1 MTTVVYKNGTLATD
15 TKLTINQENL
25 PKADGIIN
33 EMLDDPETDEIDRG
47 ILLRTLDLIGGDLL
61 SLYQDGKFIILNKEQ
76 QFRLHEEDVDNEV
89 VAIAGIGNMLAFADL
104 EHWLDGTRQNIDEF
118 WYRFNARNIQNA
130 EEGIISE
137 EEAADLIIELMFITK
152 NGCYTWSV
160 NRFNDTCCDEC
171 YYPNNSKLAIV
182 MGSGAQKFTDEIFFR
197 VSVAEVDGDHTA
209 EELVKLAM
217 EHDELTGGEVKTFI
231 YH

>member
-1 MTTVVYKNGTLATD
+1 MTTIVYKNGTLATD

-25 PKADGIIN
+25 AKAEGIIS

-47 ILLRTLDLIGGDLL
+47 ILLRTLDLIGGDLM
-61 SLYQDGKFIILNKEQ
+61 SLHQDGKFIVLNKKQ

-89 VAIAGIGNMLAFADL
+89 VAIAGVGDMLSFADL
-104 EHWLDGTRQNIDEF
+104 KHWLDGTRQNIDEF
-118 WYRFNARNIQNA
+118 WYRYNVRNMYNA
-130 EEGIISE
+130 EDGIISE

-160 NRFNDTCCDEC
+160 NRFNNERCNEC
-171 YYPNNSKLAIV
+171 YYPNNDKLAIV

-217 EHDELTGGEVKTFI
+217 KHDELTGSEVKTFI
-231 YH
+231 YS

>member
-15 TKLTINQENL
+15 TKLTLNQENL

-47 ILLRTLDLIGGDLL
+47 ILLRALDLIGGDLM
-61 SLYQDGKFIILNKEQ
+61 SLHQDGKFIILNKEQ

-89 VAIAGIGNMLAFADL
+89 VAIAGVGNMLAFEDL
-104 EHWLDGTRQNIDEF
+104 KHWLDGTCQNIDEF
-118 WYRFNARNIQNA
+118 WYRFNTRIIQDA
-130 EEGIISE
+130 EEGNIPD
-137 EEAADLIIELMFITK
+137 EEAADLMIELMFITK

-160 NRFNDTCCDEC
+160 NRFNDECRDEC
-171 YYPNNSKLAIV
+171 YYPNNGKLAIV
-182 MGSGAQKFTDEIFFR
+182 MGSGAQKFTDEIIFR
-197 VSVAEVDGDHTA
+197 ISVAEVDGDHTA

-217 EHDELTGGEVKTFI
+217 DHDELSGGEVKTFI
-231 YH
+231 YN

>member
-15 TKLTINQENL
+15 TKLTLNQENL

-47 ILLRTLDLIGGDLL
+47 ILLRALDLIGGDLM
-61 SLYQDGKFIILNKEQ
+61 SLHQDGKFIILNKEQ

-89 VAIAGIGNMLAFADL
+89 VAIAGVGNMLAFEDL
-104 EHWLDGTRQNIDEF
+104 KHWLDGTCQNIDEF
-118 WYRFNARNIQNA
+118 WYRFNTRIIQDA
-130 EEGIISE
+130 EEGNIPD
-137 EEAADLIIELMFITK
+137 EEAEDLMIELMFITK

-160 NRFNDTCCDEC
+160 NKFNDECRDEC
-171 YYPNNSKLAIV
+171 YYPNNDKLAIV
-182 MGSGAQKFTDEIFFR
+182 MGSGAQKFTDEIIFR
-197 VSVAEVDGDHTA
+197 ISVAEVDGDHTA

>member
-15 TKLTINQENL
+15 TKLTLNRENL

-47 ILLRTLDLIGGDLL
+47 ILLRALDLIGGDLM
-61 SLYQDGKFIILNKEQ
+61 SLHQDGKFIILNKEQ

-89 VAIAGIGNMLAFADL
+89 VAIAGVGNMLAFEDL
-104 EHWLDGTRQNIDEF
+104 KHWLDGTRQNVDEF

-130 EEGIISE
+130 EEGNISD
-137 EEAADLIIELMFITK
+137 EEAADLMIELMFITK

-160 NRFNDTCCDEC
+160 NRLNDECCDEC
-171 YYPNNSKLAIV
+171 YYPNNDKLAIV
-182 MGSGAQKFTDEIFFR
+182 MGSGAQKFTDEIIFR
-197 VSVAEVDGDHTA
+197 ISVAEVDGDHTA